1 MLENHNSMSSL
12 LSVGRR
18 LAVCSLAGSV
28 VFWAEAQLAFPPQ
41 EGEYSL
47 TRGLL
52 GDQTAP
58 ALALGAAGGYVVWQ
72 DNATDGDGLGVSARA
87 INSSFSPV
95 VARSFRVNVNGTGN
109 QEHPKAVL
117 LADGGAIFVW
127 QGGALGQQDIYARV
141 LSADGTFLTDDLLV
155 NSYTQGQQERPTAT
169 LLKNGNVLVVWSSY
183 DQDGS
188 MQGIYGQQL
197 SARGELVGT
206 EFRVN
211 QYTPYNQR
219 STALATLDNG
229 DVMVTWVSE
238 QQRFELSADVYARRY
253 DGNLNAKAG
262 EFLVNS
268 TTNLCANPAISAAAD
283 GGFVVAWS
291 QRRLSDIGAAWDVV
305 ARAYDSAG
313 AKLGTEVRLNTYTL
327 GPQYMPR
334 LARLEG
340 LVMAVWTSDYQDGSR
355 EGVYGRFVKA
365 TGEAAGAEFRVNTT
379 TVSRQIHPV
388 IASDGGDRFL
398 VTWSTFVG
406 GAASFELFAQR
417 YAAVRDIPVPAAPY
431 VAALDSATLQVTWP
445 ELAGYLGTVTYRLKV
460 DEAAT
465 VVTTT
470 NAAYTLSSLAPGS
483 THSFRL
489 AYELSSGITSPWSDI
504 IQART
509 WGEDRKSRKR
519 LSPDGIPDEW
529 QAAYWS
535 ENNQN
540 WPALDDDSDGDGA
553 LNADEF
559 LAGTNPLDSQSVLRT
574 AITPNSVGLLV
585 AWTSQPG
592 FLYQL
597 QVSTNLATWSE
608 AAPAQFAPG
617 TTTSLSIVK
626 SQTAAYYRVIRVR

>member
-1 MLENHNSMSSL
+1 MLENQNSMSSL

-72 DNATDGDGLGVSARA
+72 DNATDGDGLGISARA

-117 LADGGAIFVW
+117 LPDGGAMFVW

-155 NSYTQGQQERPTAT
+155 NTFTQGQQERPTAT
-169 LLKNGNVLVVWSSY
+169 LLKNGNVLVVWSSQ

-188 MQGIYGQQL
+188 MQGVYGQQL
-197 SARGELVGT
+197 TAQGELVGT

-219 STALATLDNG
+219 SAALATLDNG

-238 QQRFELSADVYARRY
+238 QQRFELSADIYARRY
-253 DGNLNAKAG
+253 DGNLNAKSS

-268 TTNLCANPAISAAAD
+268 TTNLCANPAISGAAD

-291 QRRLSDIGAAWDVV
+291 QRKLSDIGAAWDVV
-305 ARAYDSAG
+305 ARAFDSAG
-313 AKLGTEVRLNTYTL
+313 AKLGTEARLNTYTL
-327 GPQYMPR
+327 GPQYMPQ
-334 LARLEG
+334 LARIEN

-355 EGVYGRFVKA
+355 EGIYGRFVMNSGVPA
-365 TGEAAGAEFRVNTT
+365 GEEFRVNTT
-379 TVSRQIHPV
+379 TVSRQIHPTV
-388 IASDGGDRFL
+388 AGDGHDRFL
-398 VTWSTFVG
+398 VAWSTFLG
-406 GAASFELFAQR
+406 GESSFEVFAQR
-417 YAAVRDIPVPAAPY
+417 YAAVRDIPVPAAPF
-431 VAALDSATLQVTWP
+431 VAALDATTLQVTWP
-445 ELAGYLGTVTYRLKV
+445 ELAGYQGTVTYRLKI
-460 DEAAT
+460 DGAAT
-465 VVTTT
+465 LITTT
-470 NAAYTLSSLAPGS
+470 NTLYVLSGLAPAS
-483 THSFRL
+483 THTFQL
-489 AYELSSGITSPWSDI
+489 AYELASGATSPWSTI
-504 IQART
+504 AQART
-509 WGEDRKSRKR
+509 WGEDRLSRKR

-529 QAAYWS
+529 QVAYWGS
-535 ENNQN
+535 NNQV
-540 WPALDDDSDGDGA
+540 WPSLDEDSDGDGA
-553 LNADEF
+553 SNVDEF
-559 LAGTNPLDSQSVLRT
+559 LAGTNPLDSKSVLRMG
-574 AITPNSVGLLV
+574 ITPTPVGLLV
-585 AWTSQPG
+585 TWTSQSG
-592 FLYQL
+592 YLYQV
-597 QVSTNLATWSE
+597 QATTNLLDWNGT
-608 AAPAQFAPG
+608 APAQFAPG
-617 TTTSLSIVK
+617 ATSSLPIAK